1 MEYHFLLKKLYQQ
14 QFQESTDY
22 IFDFQDYVLDLTG
35 KDGRLGGDT
44 VNTIYSELITY
55 IDSTGELVTLNQQDS
70 FYYYTEF
77 IFSPEYALG
86 YLGTDTLILVLK

>member
-1 MEYHFLLKKLYQQ
+1 M
-14 QFQESTDY
+14 
-22 IFDFQDYVLDLTG
+22 DLTG

-86 YLGTDTLILVLK
+86 YLRN